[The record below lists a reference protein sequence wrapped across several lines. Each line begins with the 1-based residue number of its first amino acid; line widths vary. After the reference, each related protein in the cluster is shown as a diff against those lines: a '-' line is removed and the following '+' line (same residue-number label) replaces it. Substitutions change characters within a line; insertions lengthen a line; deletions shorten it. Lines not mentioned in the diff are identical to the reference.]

1 MRTIRDIDLNGKRVL
16 MRVDFNVPMDDDGRI
31 IDDTK
36 MTAAIPTLNY
46 VLEHGARLVLM
57 SHLGRPKAKPDPAF
71 SLGPVAVRL
80 RELLKRDVLMA
91 DDCIGPAVEAM
102 AASLG
107 PGQVMMLENVRFH
120 AGEEKN
126 DPEFSRQL
134 AKMGDVFVNDAFG
147 SAHRAHSST
156 VGVADY
162 LPAYA
167 GFLLETEVKMLRQ
180 VLEYPQAPRM
190 AILGGAKV
198 KDKLGL
204 IRNLLSRF
212 DILLV
217 AGGIGNTFLAARG
230 RNIGQSLHEPEFLK
244 ECSDILDIAAKKHK
258 HILMPVD
265 AVVADKISADAESRI
280 VDIDQIPDNL
290 MIADIGPKTVTGFAV
305 AIGKAKTIIWNGPVG
320 VYEYPQFAHGTD
332 AIAKAIASSE
342 AVSVI
347 GGGDSAAAIQKL
359 GLEEDITHISTGGGA
374 TLEFLEG
381 IELPGVKVCERSEE
395 LV

>member
-1 MRTIRDIDLNGKRVL
+1 
-16 MRVDFNVPMDDDGRI
+16 
-31 IDDTK
+31 
-36 MTAAIPTLNY
+36 
-46 VLEHGARLVLM
+46 
-57 SHLGRPKAKPDPAF
+57 
-71 SLGPVAVRL
+71 
-80 RELLKRDVLMA
+80 
-91 DDCIGPAVEAM
+91 
-102 AASLG
+102 
-107 PGQVMMLENVRFH
+107 
-120 AGEEKN
+120 
-126 DPEFSRQL
+126 
-134 AKMGDVFVNDAFG
+134 MGDVFVNDAFG

>member
-1 MRTIRDIDLNGKRVL
+1 MRTIRDIELNGKRVL
-16 MRVDFNVPMDDDGRI
+16 MRVDFNVPMNAEGKI

-36 MTAAIPTLNY
+36 MTAAIPSINY
-46 VLEHGARLVLM
+46 LLERGARLVLM
-57 SHLGRPKAKPDPAF
+57 SHLGRPNAESDPAF
-71 SLGPVAVRL
+71 SLRPVAVRL
-80 RELLKRDVLMA
+80 GELLQTKVLMSH
-91 DDCIGPAVEAM
+91 DCIGPAVEAM
-102 AASLG
+102 AATLN
-107 PGQVMMLENVRFH
+107 PGQIMMLENVRFH

-126 DPEFSRQL
+126 DSEFSRQL
-134 AKMGDVFVNDAFG
+134 ARLGDVFVNDAFG

-230 RNIGQSLHEPEFLK
+230 RKIGQSLHEPELLEECREILK
-244 ECSDILDIAAKKHK
+244 MADMKGK

-265 AVVADKISADAESRI
+265 VLVADKISAQARTRL
-280 VDIDQIPDNL
+280 VGIDSIPDDM
-290 MIADIGPKTVTGFAV
+290 MIADIGPKTVKGFAMT
-305 AIGKAKTIIWNGPVG
+305 IGRAKTIIWNGPVG
-320 VYEYPQFAHGTD
+320 VYEYPQFANGTE
-332 AIAKAIASSE
+332 AIAKAIAASAAISI
-342 AVSVI
+342 I
-347 GGGDSAAAIQKL
+347 GGGDSAAAIMKM
-359 GLEEDITHISTGGGA
+359 GLEKDITHISTGGGA

-381 IELPGVKVCERSEE
+381 IELPGVKICE
-395 LV
+395 

>member
-1 MRTIRDIDLNGKRVL
+1 MRTIRDIDLNNKRVL
-16 MRVDFNVPMDDDGRI
+16 MRVDFNVPMDDEGQI

-36 MTAAIPTLNY
+36 MTAAVPTIEYL
-46 VLEHGARLVLM
+46 LEHGSRLVLM
-57 SHLGRPKAKPDPAF
+57 SHLGRPKAKPDPEF
-71 SLGPVAVRL
+71 SLKPVAARL
-80 RELLKRDVLMA
+80 GELLKKEVRMA
-91 DDCIGPAVEAM
+91 DDCVGPQVEKM
-102 AASLG
+102 AGQLA
-107 PGQVMMLENVRFH
+107 PGQVLMLENVRFH

-134 AKMGDVFVNDAFG
+134 ARLGDVFVNDAFG
-147 SAHRAHSST
+147 TAHRAHSST

-167 GFLLETEVKMLRQ
+167 GFLLETEVNILRK
-180 VLEYPQAPRM
+180 VLDFPQPPRM

-204 IRNLLSRF
+204 IKNLLNKF

-230 RNIGQSLHEPEFLK
+230 MKVGQSLCEPEFLE
-244 ECSDILDIAAKKHK
+244 ECREILEMADKRRK
-258 HILMPVD
+258 HILMPADV
-265 AVVADKISADAESRI
+265 VVADKISAEGSSRI
-280 VDIDQIPDNL
+280 VDIDAIPDDM
-290 MIADIGPKTVTGFAV
+290 MIADIGPKSVRGFAM
-305 AIGKAKTIIWNGPVG
+305 AISKAKTIIWNGPVG
-320 VYEYPQFAHGTD
+320 VYEYPQFANGTE
-332 AIAKAIASSE
+332 AIAKAIAASE

-359 GLEEDITHISTGGGA
+359 GLEKEITHISTGGGA

-381 IELPGVKVCERSEE
+381 IELPGVKTCE
-395 LV
+395 

>member
-204 IRNLLSRF
+204 IRNLLNKF

-230 RNIGQSLHEPEFLK
+230 MKVGESLHEPEFLA
-244 ECSDILDIAAKKHK
+244 ECREILEMADNKHK

-265 AVVADKISADAESRI
+265 VVVTDKISAQSQTNI
-280 VDIDQIPDNL
+280 VDIDAMPQDM
-290 MIADIGPKTVTGFAV
+290 MIADIGPKTVKGFAM

-320 VYEYPQFAHGTD
+320 VYEYPQFAHGTE
-332 AIAKAIASSE
+332 AIAKAIAFSE

-359 GLEEDITHISTGGGA
+359 GLEKYITHISTGGGA

-381 IELPGVKVCERSEE
+381 IELPGVKICE
-395 LV
+395 